1 MASSRRDFLQ
11 ASATAA
17 ASALAIHPL
26 TARAAA
32 LNGVSS
38 TADAR
43 DAAVSSLERTLIRAR
58 PVPLGRV
65 RITGGPVKHAQDLD
79 AAYLLS
85 LDPDRMMAYYRMR
98 AGLKPKAEPYAGWD
112 GDGHNLTGHIA
123 GHHLSAVSLMYQAT
137 GDPRFKTRADYI
149 VSEMK
154 EVQDK
159 NGGGYLVAISNGREA
174 FGALSKGEIR
184 AQAFDLN
191 GMWSPWYTLHKTF
204 AGLRDAYRHAGN
216 KTALDVETKFAAW
229 AEGVIAPL
237 SDEQVQ
243 HMLNTEQ
250 GGILEVMADLYADT
264 GDKRWLA
271 LSYRF
276 EHRAFTDALKRGED
290 NLNGKHGNC
299 QIPKLVG
306 AGARY
311 GYTADAGDLIAASF
325 FWDTVVRHH
334 TFASGG
340 HGLEEY
346 FGPADVLAAIV
357 DGRTCESCNVYNML
371 KLTRRL
377 FSFHPDAFFADFQE
391 RATFNHVLSSIDLND
406 GRMSYMVPV
415 GRNEQQEYQ
424 NMLRSFTCCVG
435 TGMENHALYGDG
447 LYYEA
452 SGGPS
457 GDRIWVNLFIP
468 STAQFALGDVKLAM
482 ETSFPD
488 GDEATIHLTMPAP
501 KTFTLAVR
509 RPAWAG
515 DGFRIAV
522 NGQDVPQPPLAS
534 LAAGAAGGRPV
545 PTRTELPQPAS
556 YVEIA
561 RTWKSGDTVTLA
573 IPKSLALQPT
583 LDDPTVTAVMWGPL
597 ALAGDLGARRDG
609 PPAAGSPAVV
619 VPTLV
624 AGSRPP
630 AEWIAP
636 GAKPGDFQVK
646 AVARDV
652 DRPENAPADWPLA
665 PFYRTFDRRYS
676 LYFDVVTLG
685 EFDKRAKANAD
696 ARAHQAEL
704 EAATVAFVEPGRAQ
718 TEKDVNYQSEPA
730 QRRPE
735 FVRGRSAR
743 SGPGWFSY
751 DLAAD
756 PSSSLALVVTYLNPN
771 GQAPAN
777 GDFQIIVDGNAVG
790 RFAANPGAK
799 GFWDAV
805 YPIPAA
811 LVAGK
816 KKITIRFEASVNS
829 RIAPVFGIRVIK
841 Q

>member
-1 MASSRRDFLQ
+1 M
-11 ASATAA
+11 SAAA
-17 ASALAIHPL
+17 ASALAIRPMGTSAASLGVAGAL
-26 TARAAA
+26 T
-32 LNGVSS
+32 
-38 TADAR
+38 DAR
-43 DAAVSSLERTLIRAR
+43 NTAVASLERSLVRAH
-58 PVPLGRV
+58 PVSLGQV
-65 RITGGPVKHAQDLD
+65 RITGGPVQHAQDLD
-79 AAYLLS
+79 AQYLLS
-85 LDPDRMMAYYRMR
+85 LDPDRMMAYYRTR
-98 AGLKPKAEPYAGWD
+98 ARLKPKGEPYPGWD
-112 GDGHNLTGHIA
+112 GDGHNLTGHVA
-123 GHHLSAVSLMYQAT
+123 GHHLSAVSLMYLAT

-154 EVQDK
+154 TVQDA
-159 NGGGYLVAISNGREA
+159 NGDGYLCALSNGREA

-184 AQAFDLN
+184 AQPFDLN

-216 KTALDVETKFAAW
+216 RTALDVETKFAAW

-237 SDEQVQ
+237 SDDQVQ
-243 HMLNTEQ
+243 RMLNTEQ

-264 GDKRWLA
+264 GDKRWLT

-299 QIPKLVG
+299 QVPKLVG
-306 AGARY
+306 SAARY
-311 GYTADAGDLIAASF
+311 GYTADAGDLMAASF
-325 FWDTVVRHH
+325 FWDIVVRHH

-346 FGPADVLAAIV
+346 FGPPDVLAAIV

-377 FSFHPDAFFADFQE
+377 FSFHPDPFLADFQE
-391 RATFNHVLSSIDLND
+391 RATFNHVLSSIDPAD

-452 SGGPS
+452 SGAGPDD
-457 GDRIWVNLFIP
+457 DRIWVNLFIP
-468 STAQFALGDVKLAM
+468 STAQFSLGRVKLAM
-482 ETSFPD
+482 DTSFPD
-488 GDEATIHLTMPAP
+488 GDAATIRLTMPQP
-501 KTFTLAVR
+501 HGFTLAVR

-515 DGFRIAV
+515 DDFRIAV
-522 NGQDVPQPPLAS
+522 NGQDLPQPPLAT

-545 PTRTELPQPAS
+545 PMRRELPQPS
-556 YVEIA
+556 TYVEIK
-561 RTWKSGDTVTLA
+561 RTWKTGDTLTLA
-573 IPKSLALQPT
+573 LPKTLTLQPT
-583 LDDPTVTAVMWGPL
+583 LDDPTVTAIVWGPL
-597 ALAGDLGARRDG
+597 ALAGDLGPRREG
-609 PPAAGSPAVV
+609 PPAQSDSGVA

-624 AGSRPP
+624 AAGRTLTD
-630 AEWIAP
+630 WIAT
-636 GAKPGDFQVK
+636 GQRPGDFEVK
-646 AVARDV
+646 GVGRVVED
-652 DRPENAPADWPLA
+652 PQKGPSDWPLA

-676 LYFDVVTLG
+676 LYFDLVSPE
-685 EFDKRAKANAD
+685 EFDHRAKAHAD
-696 ARAHQAEL
+696 ERAHQQQL
-704 EAATVAFVEPGRAQ
+704 EAATVSYVEPGRAPQ
-718 TEKDVNYQSEPA
+718 EKDFNYQTEPA

-751 DLAAD
+751 DLPIDAAS
-756 PSSSLALVVTYLNPN
+756 PLALVVTYWNPN
-771 GQAPAN
+771 GQPPAD

-790 RFAANPGAK
+790 RFAPNPSAK
-799 GFWDAV
+799 GFWDAQ

-811 LVAGK
+811 LVGSK
-816 KKITIRFEASVNS
+816 KTMTVRFEASVNS

-841 Q
+841 TNR